1 MEFEW
6 DEGKD
11 AANRAKHGVSLA
23 EAARMD
29 WTGISGQDLRH
40 DYGEERFLTYL
51 LQGNRL
57 YICIFAL
64 RNGSVRIISLRK
76 ANAREERRYGTLTAT

>member
-23 EAARMD
+23 EAARLDWEKGGEEMD
-29 WTGISGQDLRH
+29 DRNC
-40 DYGEERFLTYL
+40 YGEIRMVRHAL
-51 LQGNRL
+51 LDGRL
-57 YICIFAL
+57 HVCVYTL
-64 RNGSVRIISLRK
+64 RNHIYRIISLRK
-76 ANAREERRYGTLTAT
+76 ANEREKVRHGI